1 MKSLFN
7 KIGYKISEVEKIN
20 THGGSIRLYINKN
33 QKVSNNSVENII
45 KEELDFGIDNI
56 NIYRKFE
63 NEIAQTKRNAVR
75 NISKLKEKYGKI
87 AGYGAPAKAST
98 KLNYYGINSDIISFI
113 VEDNPLK
120 FNKII
125 PGVDIPIYDVNRLI
139 SEGIKIVI
147 VFAWNFY
154 DYIVENNKEIIDQ
167 GVEFISIK
175 DLEKSDF

>member
-7 KIGYKISEVEKIN
+7 KIGYKISEVEKID

-75 NISKLKEKYGKI
+75 NISKLKEITFECEYTIEK
-87 AGYGAPAKAST
+87 
-98 KLNYYGINSDIISFI
+98 GI
-113 VEDNPLK
+113 LK
-120 FNKII
+120 FSKSNK
-125 PGVDIPIYDVNRLI
+125 
-139 SEGIKIVI
+139 KT
-147 VFAWNFY
+147 
-154 DYIVENNKEIIDQ
+154 
-167 GVEFISIK
+167 
-175 DLEKSDF
+175 LE